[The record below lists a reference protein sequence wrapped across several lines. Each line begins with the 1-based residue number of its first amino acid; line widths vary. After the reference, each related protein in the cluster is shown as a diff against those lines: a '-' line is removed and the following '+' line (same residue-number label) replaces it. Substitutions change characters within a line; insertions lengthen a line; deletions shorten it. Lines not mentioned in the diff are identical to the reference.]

1 MVRGQR
7 SEVKDIKTFF
17 KISSLVH
24 LFMVFIFVVAHQ
36 SKWSARNIADG
47 HFSSGVC
54 KVGFH
59 CTTYVRIL
67 NTFLGGFIPKAQPMS
82 NSRKCMWPNG
92 KTLQLH
98 AVQKKLQFL
107 PQSHAR
113 IRICIASH
121 MKTCTCATS
130 HVRICIRYCKSH
142 ILQFF
147 RCSSGCNDFIIW
159 TFDFITC
166 SDRTRLLPSV
176 LLLVLHT
183 CNNTDGN
190 KHVIQLFTVVVI
202 T

>member
-7 SEVKDIKTFF
+7 SEAIKTFL
-17 KISSLVH
+17 KISSLVQ

-36 SKWSARNIADG
+36 SKWSARNIVDG

-59 CTTYVRIL
+59 CTTYVSIL
-67 NTFLGGFIPKAQPMS
+67 NTLLGGLYPSQCLTHANVCDPMA
-82 NSRKCMWPNG
+82 
-92 KTLQLH
+92 LQLH

-107 PQSHAR
+107 PQVMRESVSVLQVTWKLAP
-113 IRICIASH
+113 
-121 MKTCTCATS
+121 
-130 HVRICIRYCKSH
+130 VLQVICIRYCKSH
-142 ILQFF
+142 ILQF
-147 RCSSGCNDFIIW
+147 SSVNDFIIW

-183 CNNTDGN
+183 HNNTDGN
-190 KHVIQLFTVVVI
+190 KHVI
-202 T
+202 